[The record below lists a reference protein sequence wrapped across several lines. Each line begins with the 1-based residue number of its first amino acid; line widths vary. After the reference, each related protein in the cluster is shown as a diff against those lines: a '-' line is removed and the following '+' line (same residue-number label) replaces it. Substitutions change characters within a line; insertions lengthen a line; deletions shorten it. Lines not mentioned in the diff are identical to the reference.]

1 MADRLVVR
9 GAREHNLKDVSLDLP
24 RDAMIVFTG
33 LSGSGKSSLAFD
45 TIFAEGQRRYVESLS
60 AYARQFLGQ
69 MDKPDVDFIDGLSP
83 AVSIDQKS
91 ASRNPRSTVGTI
103 TEVYDYLR
111 LLYARIGKPHCP
123 ICGRP
128 IARQTPQQIVD
139 RVMELEEGTRFQV
152 LAPVVRGRKGE
163 YGELLREL
171 QTKGYSRARVDGTIV
186 RLDEALAGEL
196 PALKKYEK
204 HDIEVIVDRLA
215 VKDTARRRLTDSV
228 ETALGLSGGVVIL
241 DFIDLPDTDQHRE
254 RMYSEHLACLYDD
267 LSFDELEPRSFSFN
281 SPWGACPDCT
291 GLGTKL
297 EVDPELIVPDESKSL
312 NDGALSPWSSG
323 HLSDYFERLIQA
335 LGETVGFRMDTPWA
349 KLPSAARQ
357 ALLRGYDG
365 QVHVRYRNRYGRER
379 SYYTTF
385 EGVIPWV
392 ERRHAEAESDSSR
405 EKFAGY
411 MREVPCPSCGGA
423 RLKPVSLAVT
433 VDGRSIA
440 ELCALPVGELAKL
453 LLTLELSDRDQQI
466 AQRIVKEVNARM
478 GFLLDVGLD
487 YLTLDRAS
495 ATLAGGEAQRIRLA
509 TQIGSGLVGVL
520 YVLDEPSIG
529 LHQRDNHRLLETL
542 LRLRN
547 LGNTLIVVEHDEDT
561 IRAADWI
568 VDIGPRAGEH
578 GGNIVVS
585 GTVEDLLASRD
596 SLTGA
601 YLSGREAI
609 PVPISRRPRNA
620 KREVAVKGASEH
632 NLRGVDVAFPLGCLV
647 AVTGV
652 SGSGKSTLVNDIL
665 YKALARELNGARTVP
680 GKHVRVTGIQHLD
693 KVVHV
698 DQGPIGRTPR
708 SNPATYTGVFD
719 HVRKLFAATTEAKI
733 RGYQP
738 GRFSSTSRAGGARP
752 APGRDDQDRD
762 AVPARRLRAVRGLP
776 RGPVQHRHPAGA
788 LQGQDDRRGP
798 GHADRGGGRV
808 LRGGARHPPA
818 PEDAGRRGPRLRPA
832 GPARSHLVRRRGAA
846 GQARLRAAAPGHRPH
861 HLRAGR
867 ADHRAALRGHPQA
880 ARRAGPAGRDGNT
893 VIVIEHNLD
902 VIKTADWVIDLG
914 PEGGAGGGTVVAT
927 GSPEQVA
934 AVEESYTGQFLKKIL
949 EVSTATCSVTAAEPG
964 RSGWKP
970 AGTASAAR
978 PTTAAIPKAAVRPGD
993 QVMSGCG
1000 GHRRAAHPDADRVA
1014 EHVGQVQRR

>member
-1 MADRLVVR
+1 VADRLVVR

-128 IARQTPQQIVD
+128 IARQMPQQIVD
-139 RVMELEEGTRFQV
+139 RVLELEDGTRFQV

-171 QTKGYSRARVDGTIV
+171 QVKGYSRARVDGTVV
-186 RLDEALAGEL
+186 RLDEALSGQL

-215 VKDTARRRLTDSV
+215 VKDSARRRLTDSV
-228 ETALGLSGGVVIL
+228 ETALGLSGGVVVL
-241 DFIDLPDTDQHRE
+241 DFVDLPENDQHRE

-297 EVDPELIVPDESKSL
+297 EVDPELIVPDESRSL
-312 NDGALSPWSSG
+312 ADGAIAPWSGG
-323 HLSDYFERLIQA
+323 HISDYFERLIQA
-335 LGETVGFRMDTPWA
+335 LAETLGFRMDTPWA
-349 KLPSAARQ
+349 KLPAKAKQ
-357 ALLRGYDG
+357 ALLRGYDL
-365 QVHVRYRNRYGRER
+365 QVHVRYKNRYGRER

-411 MREVPCPSCGGA
+411 MREVPCPSCHGA

-440 ELCALPVGELAKL
+440 ELCALPIGDLAKL

-466 AQRIVKEVNARM
+466 AGRIIKEVNARM

-542 LRLRN
+542 LRLRD

-561 IRAADWI
+561 IRAADWV

-585 GTVEDLLASRD
+585 GSVADLLASPD

-601 YLSGREAI
+601 YLSGRESI
-609 PVPISRRPRNA
+609 PLPVTRRQRN
-620 KREVAVKGASEH
+620 KSREVAVKGASEH

-680 GKHVRVTGIQHLD
+680 GKHVRITGMQQLD

-738 GRFSSTSRAGGARP
+738 GRFSFNVKGGRCEACSGDGTIKIEMQFLPDVYVPCEVCHGARYNTDTLQVHYKGKTIAEVLDMPIEEAAEFFEPVPAIHRHLKTLVDVGLGYVRLGQP
-752 APGRDDQDRD
+752 APTLSGGEAQRVKL
-762 AVPARRLRAVRGLP
+762 ASE
-776 RGPVQHRHPAGA
+776 
-788 LQGQDDRRGP
+788 LQ
-798 GHADRGGGRV
+798 
-808 LRGGARHPPA
+808 
-818 PEDAGRRGPRLRPA
+818 
-832 GPARSHLVRRRGAA
+832 
-846 GQARLRAAAPGHRPH
+846 
-861 HLRAGR
+861 
-867 ADHRAALRGHPQA
+867 
-880 ARRAGPAGRDGNT
+880 RRATGRTIYVLDEPTTGLHFEDIRKLLGVLTRLVETGNT

-914 PEGGAGGGTVVAT
+914 PEGGGGGGTVVAV
-927 GSPEQVA
+927 GSPEHIA
-934 AVEESYTGQFLKKIL
+934 AVEESYTGQFLKKL
-949 EVSTATCSVTAAEPG
+949 LNV
-964 RSGWKP
+964 
-970 AGTASAAR
+970 
-978 PTTAAIPKAAVRPGD
+978 
-993 QVMSGCG
+993 
-1000 GHRRAAHPDADRVA
+1000 
-1014 EHVGQVQRR
+1014 